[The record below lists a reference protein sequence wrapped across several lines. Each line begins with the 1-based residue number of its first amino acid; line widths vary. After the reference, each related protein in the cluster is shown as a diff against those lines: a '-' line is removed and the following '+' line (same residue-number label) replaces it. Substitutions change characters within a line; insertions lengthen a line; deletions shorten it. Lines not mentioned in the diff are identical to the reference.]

1 MRHCFVNLTK
11 NCKHSDIKIRNLKDA
26 KKSKRKN
33 KKQTKTKKKKQATQE
48 NDGESLLV

>member
-1 MRHCFVNLTK
+1 MRHCFVQLTK
-11 NCKHSDIKIRNLKDA
+11 NCKHSDIKIRNLKDI

-33 KKQTKTKKKKQATQE
+33 KKQTKTKKKQATQK